1 MRLRSK
7 EPYWLLKN
15 GILHAYPSLRKD
27 ISCDVLVMGGG
38 ITGALLAYQMASE
51 GYRTVLIDKRDVSQ
65 GSTSATT
72 SLLQYEI
79 DEPLYSLKK
88 KVGDAVAIESYRQGI
103 AAIEQLGHLVDEIG
117 INCDFEKQK
126 SLYIAH
132 SKKHAKWLLE
142 ECRHRSEAKI
152 KVRWMSGEELK
163 EDFDIQ
169 GEGAILSE
177 DAACVDGYS
186 LAHGLL
192 TYAVEHLHL
201 EVYDHTEVTKVKF
214 DLRKNFVS
222 TDNDHV
228 ITTQHV
234 IYATGYESHEILKDK
249 VADLISTYACISE
262 PLDSL
267 PAILNDTV
275 LWNTDN
281 PYLYVRSTPDNRI
294 LVGGADEPFKDPDR
308 RDRLIE
314 KKERV
319 LMEQFGYLMPGVPFI
334 PDFSW
339 AGTFGVTK
347 DALPY
352 IGEHPDFPQSYFVLG
367 FGGNGITFS
376 VMGMQMISD
385 ALAGRPNRFLEY
397 FRFGR

>member
-38 ITGALLAYQMASE
+38 ITGALLAYQVASE

-103 AAIEQLGHLVDEIG
+103 VAIAQLGKLVDKLDID
-117 INCDFEKQK
+117 CDFEKRR

-132 SKKHAKWLLE
+132 SKKDAKWLAE
-142 ECRHRSEAKI
+142 ECRHRAEARI
-152 KVRWMSGEELK
+152 KVRWLSGEEL
-163 EDFDIQ
+163 EQEFNIH
-169 GEGAILSE
+169 GGGAILSE
-177 DAACVDGYS
+177 DAASVDGYS

-192 TYAVEHLHL
+192 TYAVEHLNL
-201 EVYDHTEVTKVKF
+201 EIYDHTEVTRVKY
-214 DLRKNFVS
+214 DQHKNFVR
-222 TDNDHV
+222 TDSDHQ
-228 ITTQHV
+228 ITAQHV
-234 IYATGYESHEILKDK
+234 IYATGYESHEILKHK

-262 PLDSL
+262 PLDAL

-275 LWNTDN
+275 LWNTHD

-294 LVGGADEPFKDPDR
+294 LVGGADEKFKDPER

-314 KKERV
+314 KKEV
-319 LMEQFGYLMPGVPFI
+319 ELMEQFGHLMPGVPFI

-347 DALPY
+347 DSLPY
-352 IGEHPDFPQSYFVLG
+352 IGGHPDFPQSYFVLG

>member
-38 ITGALLAYQMASE
+38 ITGALLAYQVASE

-65 GSTSATT
+65 GSTGATT

-79 DEPLYSLKK
+79 DEPLYTLKK

-103 AAIEQLGHLVDEIG
+103 AAIRQLGQLVDDLG
-117 INCDFEKQK
+117 IDCDFEKRR

-132 SKKHAKWLLE
+132 TEKHAKWLAE
-142 ECRHRSEAKI
+142 ECKHRAEARI
-152 KVRWMSGEELK
+152 RVRWMTGEELK
-163 EDFDIQ
+163 EDFGIQ
-169 GEGAILSE
+169 GGGAILSD

-192 TYAVEHLHL
+192 TYAAEHLHL
-201 EVYDHTEVTKVKF
+201 EIYDHTEVTSVKF
-214 DLRKNFVS
+214 DQRKNFLG
-222 TDNDHV
+222 TDGDHV
-228 ITTQHV
+228 ITAQHV
-234 IYATGYESHEILKDK
+234 IYATGYESYEILKNK

-262 PLDSL
+262 PLETL
-267 PAILNDTV
+267 PDVLNDTV
-275 LWNTDN
+275 LWNTHD

-294 LVGGADEPFKDPDR
+294 LVGGADEQFKDPDR

-314 KKERV
+314 KKERA
-319 LMEQFGYLMPGVPFI
+319 LMEQFAHLMPGVPFI

-352 IGEHPDFPQSYFVLG
+352 IGGHPDFPQSYFVLG

-376 VMGMQMISD
+376 VMGMKMISD

>member
-1 MRLRSK
+1 
-7 EPYWLLKN
+7 LKN

-38 ITGALLAYQMASE
+38 ITGALLAYQVASE

-65 GSTSATT
+65 GSTGATT

-79 DEPLYSLKK
+79 DEPLFSLKK

-103 AAIEQLGHLVDEIG
+103 AAIGQLGQLVYELG
-117 INCDFEKQK
+117 IDCDFEKRR

-132 SKKHAKWLLE
+132 SKKHAKWLAE
-142 ECRHRSEAKI
+142 ECRHRAEAKI
-152 KVRWMSGEELK
+152 KVRWVTGEELK

-169 GEGAILSE
+169 GGGAILSD

-192 TYAVEHLHL
+192 TYA
-201 EVYDHTEVTKVKF
+201 EVTWVKF
-214 DLRKNFVS
+214 EQRKNFLG
-222 TDNDHV
+222 TDSDHV
-228 ITTQHV
+228 ITAQHV

-262 PLDSL
+262 PLDTL

-275 LWNTDN
+275 LWNTHD

-294 LVGGADEPFKDPDR
+294 LVGGADEQFKDPDR

-314 KKERV
+314 KKERE
-319 LMEQFGYLMPGVPFI
+319 LAEQFGHLMPGVPFI

>member
-15 GILHAYPSLRKD
+15 GILHAYPSLQKN
-27 ISCDVLVMGGG
+27 ISCDVLVLGGG
-38 ITGALLAYQMASE
+38 ITGALLAYQVARE

-79 DEPLYSLKK
+79 DEPLYSLKR
-88 KVGDAVAIESYRQGI
+88 KVGDAVAIESYREGI
-103 AAIEQLGHLVDEIG
+103 VAIERLARLIDELGID
-117 INCDFEKQK
+117 CDFEKRK

-132 SKKHAKWLLE
+132 SKKDAKWLKE
-142 ECRHRSEAKI
+142 ECRHRAEAHI
-152 KVRWMSGEELK
+152 KVRWLSEEELK
-163 EDFDIQ
+163 EAYNLH
-169 GEGAILSE
+169 GGGAILSE
-177 DAACVDGYS
+177 EAASVDGYS

-192 TYAVEHLHL
+192 TYAAEHLHL
-201 EVYDHTEVTKVKF
+201 EIYDHTEVTQVKF
-214 DLRKNFVS
+214 SQGKNFAR
-222 TDNDHV
+222 TDGDHV
-228 ITTQHV
+228 VTTKYV
-234 IYATGYESHEILKDK
+234 IYATGYESNETLKEK
-249 VADLISTYACISE
+249 VADLISTYVCISE
-262 PLDSL
+262 PMDIV
-267 PAILNDTV
+267 PAPLNDTV
-275 LWNTDN
+275 LWNTRD
-281 PYLYVRSTPDNRI
+281 PYLYVRSTPDNRVLI
-294 LVGGADEPFKDPDR
+294 GGADEKFKNAKR

-314 KKERV
+314 KKEAELV
-319 LMEQFGYLMPGVPFI
+319 EQFGHLMPGVRFL

-347 DALPY
+347 DSLPY
-352 IGEHPDFPQSYFVLG
+352 IGGHPDFPQCYFVLG

-376 VMGMQMISD
+376 VMGMEMISD